1 MSSSL
6 LLFCQ
11 VTRGLPELVQST
23 ILDMVNRP
31 PPPPDKM
38 KNYPKLKRYIERW
51 SVRKQLDF

>member
-1 MSSSL
+1 MSL

-11 VTRGLPELVQST
+11 VTHSLPELVQST
-23 ILDMVNRP
+23 ILDMVNQP

-38 KNYPKLKRYIERW
+38 KNYPRLKRYIERW